1 MQKEVAIYT
10 TPTCHFCHM
19 AKDFFKE
26 KGISYSEYNVASD
39 EARRNELLEITGK
52 LAVPVIKVGDDYM
65 VGFNRPAVAEALG
78 IEE

>member
-1 MQKEVAIYT
+1 MKDVAIYT

-39 EARRNELLEITGK
+39 ETRRNELLEITGK
-52 LAVPVIKVGDDYM
+52 LAVPVIKIGDDYM
-65 VGFNRPAVAEALG
+65 VGFSRTAVEEALG
-78 IEE
+78 IRG

>member
-1 MQKEVAIYT
+1 MKDVAIYT

-39 EARRNELLEITGK
+39 EMRRDELLEITGK
-52 LAVPVIKVGDDYM
+52 LAVPVIKIGEDYM
-65 VGFNRPAVAEALG
+65 VGFSRTAVEEALG
-78 IEE
+78 IKG